1 MWFACVHYCATETV
15 LPGYVP
21 VCLCTHL
28 CVCMFECVC
37 VRVDGC
43 VRTPGCLQW
52 RRPCVSV
59 WRWKGRAGL
68 DSINQAR
75 LQRQRGLRLPS
86 TAQPPLFYVSSTH
99 AQPNNLANFLL
110 VPNTIV
116 LNISENFW
124 TVLHNINWCTTWKNF
139 CNSVCES
146 PCLRIRSGNFK
157 STTWYPVVPKRDVLV

>member
-1 MWFACVHYCATETV
+1 M
-15 LPGYVP
+15 
-21 VCLCTHL
+21 
-28 CVCMFECVC
+28 
-37 VRVDGC
+37 
-43 VRTPGCLQW
+43 
-52 RRPCVSV
+52 SV

-116 LNISENFW
+116 LNISENF
-124 TVLHNINWCTTWKNF
+124 
-139 CNSVCES
+139 
-146 PCLRIRSGNFK
+146 
-157 STTWYPVVPKRDVLV
+157 